1 MNIHKFRSYLLEDN
15 FSMSVLKNKVEIMN
29 YIEISH
35 FDNNKI
41 KIKYDDGEITIK
53 GDNLIISKL
62 MNDSILISGD
72 IFNIELR

>member
-15 FSMSVLKNKVEIMN
+15 FSMNVLKNKVEIMN